1 MGVAIALDRQER
13 SAENG
18 VDQAWSAV
26 QYITSQLDLRVVS
39 IATLADLLQYLH
51 ASNDAA
57 LGGFRQAVSA
67 YRDRYG
73 V

>member
-1 MGVAIALDRQER
+1 
-13 SAENG
+13 
-18 VDQAWSAV
+18 V
-26 QYITSQLDLRVVS
+26 QYITSQLDLQVVS

-51 ASNDAA
+51 ASSDAA
-57 LGGFRQAVSA
+57 LEGSRQAVSA